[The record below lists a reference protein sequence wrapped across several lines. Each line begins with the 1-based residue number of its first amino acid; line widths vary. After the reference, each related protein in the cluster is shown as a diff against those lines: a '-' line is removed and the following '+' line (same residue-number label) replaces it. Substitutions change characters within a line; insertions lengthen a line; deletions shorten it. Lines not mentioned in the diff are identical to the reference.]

1 MPGVLEASGHGNS
14 LDLQIRTTCILEG
27 LGSLDMGICHKGVY
41 RSPQRRLMI
50 GRVLACGYFGS
61 KLDFDDMTG
70 ESEEAVRA
78 RSTCDTTCMTRTR
91 IC

>member
-1 MPGVLEASGHGNS
+1 
-14 LDLQIRTTCILEG
+14 
-27 LGSLDMGICHKGVY
+27 
-41 RSPQRRLMI
+41 MI

-78 RSTCDTTCMTRTR
+78 RSTCDTTCMTGPASVKIKFFSAANKLDRLFQISHTKKR
-91 IC
+91 PHIGF